1 MGAAPTAAI
10 LLDWT
15 GIAAEAAPTTA
26 PTTASTHA
34 KARKGTPKDPLFVLL
49 AEWTG
54 LTSDVLSLALRA
66 HFVRPNSVLSSASC
80 LTKHAGLRHPWLR
93 RSAGQSRALAIT
105 ASPQRIC
112 RTPVDQRRPVA
123 GPAGAL
129 RASKSAPC
137 GFVAGSIPDTEPKKR
152 SGPLRGPDFCWRSG
166 RDSNPRPPA

>member
-15 GIAAEAAPTTA
+15 GIAAEAAPTAA
-26 PTTASTHA
+26 PTAASTDASTHA

-112 RTPVDQRRPVA
+112 RTPLRGFDPGR
-123 GPAGAL
+123 GA
-129 RASKSAPC
+129 
-137 GFVAGSIPDTEPKKR
+137 KKEI
-152 SGPLRGPDFCWRSG
+152 GAARGPDLFLLAEWTGFEPATPGVTGRYSNQLNYHSVSG
-166 RDSNPRPPA
+166 GC